1 MPERSY
7 SSSRRRY
14 GEYLAARREVMRK
27 RKGTPQEPAGKPA
40 FELDEEEK
48 KNRRVRSFRELFREF
63 WGLLAGHRVAVFAAL
78 TTQGLQAA
86 MLLVLPACTKFAID
100 YAILESP
107 GPRGIPKW
115 APIPDSLRDP
125 AHRVALLWTIGGVMM
140 TVTALRIA
148 LQMIGRWQMTVL
160 TKRVQVDMRRDIF
173 DHAIRLPLS
182 RVHQLKSG
190 GVASILREDAGAAGE
205 LIFHLLYNPW
215 NAIVQLSGTLII
227 LTLVDSWMLA
237 GALVLIP
244 VVWWSHRVWIA
255 RIRPLFR
262 DIKNTRVAVDAHATE
277 AFGGIRVVRGFGRA
291 RGEAGR
297 FIRGNHLMTRQE
309 MLTWWWSRWVDIAWA
324 FMIPLATTSV
334 LMYGGLGVMDGRFTI
349 GMVLMFTTYLMMLLG
364 PLEVLAGS
372 AAAMQTN
379 LAAFD
384 RVLDLFKEPREF
396 AGTTGEVYL
405 TPETTKGRITVR
417 DVWFTYPPPVKRGID
432 RDVMDKKE
440 PEKPTQPV
448 IRSVS
453 LDVKAGETIALVGP
467 SGSGKTTLCNL
478 IARFYDP
485 TQGSIEVDGVD
496 LRKIDVGSYR
506 RLLGIVE
513 QDVFLFDGT
522 VAENIGYA
530 KRGASREDIATAA
543 RFANAAEFIEKLER
557 GYDTLIGERGVRLSG
572 GQKQRLAIA
581 RALLADPRI
590 LILDEATSNLDT
602 ESERLIQTSLDGL
615 MRGRTCFV
623 IAHRLSTIRHA
634 DRIVVIE
641 DGKIIEVGTHEQLLA
656 GGGRYAAFLR
666 MQVGEEKPD
675 AATPITT

>member
-1 MPERSY
+1 MPERSLAT
-7 SSSRRRY
+7 SRRRY
-14 GEYLAARREVMRK
+14 AEYLKARREFLKK
-27 RKGTPQEPAGKPA
+27 RKSSGSD
-40 FELDEEEK
+40 FNLDEEEK
-48 KNRRVRSFRELFREF
+48 KSRRLRSFPELFREF
-63 WGLLAGHRVAVFAAL
+63 WALLAGHRFAVYAAL
-78 TTQGLQAA
+78 TTQGMQAA
-86 MLLVLPACTKFAID
+86 LLLILPACTKFAID
-100 YAILESP
+100 FAILESP
-107 GPRGIPKW
+107 GPGGIPKW
-115 APIPDSLRDP
+115 APVPDWVRDS
-125 AHRVALLWTIGGVMM
+125 ANRTTLLWTIGGVMM

-148 LQMIGRWQMTVL
+148 LQMVGRWQMTVL
-160 TKRVQVDMRRDIF
+160 TKRIQVGMRKQIF
-173 DHAIRLPLS
+173 DHAVNLPLA

-215 NAIVQLSGTLII
+215 NAIVQLAGTLIV
-227 LTLVDSWMLA
+227 LAAFDHWMLA

-244 VVWWSHRVWIA
+244 VVWWSHKVWIA
-255 RIRPLFR
+255 RIRPLYR

-277 AFGGIRVVRGFGRA
+277 AFGGIRIVRGFARS

-309 MLTWWWSRWVDIAWA
+309 MLTWWWSRFVDIAWA

-334 LMYGGLGVMDGRFTI
+334 LIYGGLGVMDGRFTI
-349 GMVLMFTTYLMMLLG
+349 GSVLMFTTYLMMLLG

-396 AGTTGEVYL
+396 EGTKPDTFIDAAS
-405 TPETTKGRITVR
+405 TAGRITLR
-417 DVWFTYPPPVKRGID
+417 DVWFTYPPPVKRAID
-432 RDVMDKKE
+432 RDVTEDPSKKP
-440 PEKPTQPV
+440 PEKPLQPV
-448 IRSVS
+448 IKGIS
-453 LDVKAGETIALVGP
+453 LDVQPGETVALVGP

-485 TQGSIEVDGVD
+485 TRGSIEIDGID
-496 LRKIDVGSYR
+496 LRRIDVASYR

-530 KRGASREDIATAA
+530 RRGASRDDIANAA
-543 RFANAAEFIEKLER
+543 KLANAAEFIDKLER

-602 ESERLIQTSLDGL
+602 ESERLIQASLAQL

-634 DRIVVIE
+634 DRIAVLEEGRLIE
-641 DGKIIEVGTHEQLLA
+641 LGTHEQLLA
-656 GGGRYAAFLR
+656 SGGRYASFLR
-666 MQVGEEKPD
+666 MQVGEETDDEPVP
-675 AATPITT
+675 ARS